1 MGKPFLLRNERG
13 KHAAHAGHRILEFRQ
28 RPDARLPLS
37 HPERSFQLQRTDPSL
52 ITAVL
57 RHGTWGTLPE
67 TPPGRVFV
75 PVSDADATVTYYLVC
90 KAEHKKDFHALF
102 AEL

>member
-37 HPERSFQLQRTDPSL
+37 HPERSFQLQLTDPSL

-67 TPPGRVFV
+67 NPTRPGLR
-75 PVSDADATVTYYLVC
+75 PRLRRGR
-90 KAEHKKDFHALF
+90 HRHL
-102 AEL
+102 LPGL